1 MKRYSDAV
9 WRGPGR
15 DGRGHLTTESKA
27 LVQMQYSFDSR
38 FGDMP
43 GANPEEL
50 IAAAHAGCFTM
61 KLSFVLGE
69 AGFVAEQIETRSYIN
84 FEKGAISGSHLVVKA
99 RIPGISEEVF
109 EASVK
114 DAEVNCPVS
123 RVLNGKITVEAT
135 LMEG

>member
-1 MKRYSDAV
+1 
-9 WRGPGR
+9 
-15 DGRGHLTTESKA
+15 
-27 LVQMQYSFDSR
+27 MQYSFDSR